1 MPEPLKNCEYFL
13 VEYAPSALR
22 DTRIAI
28 GLFLFEATGRLVQ
41 HGFASDWRHLRCL
54 DRQADLALLANLPA
68 HFEDIRERAAA
79 LSRDQKLAPGGRA
92 ISATAHLYAQLLRL
106 RDDFSGAIRISEPKG
121 VQTANLEEEFDRLFQ
136 EHIERPRA
144 PREKRREREGS
155 RQWIRARMS
164 EAIERHA
171 LVDRLS
177 RDVPVNE
184 FTAAGDTF
192 RIDFAY
198 RPNGITKYLHAI
210 SLERDWNQSKVL
222 GYTFMRIREKTAARM
237 TAVVADAD
245 PDLVAVQSCR
255 HILAGAQITL
265 QPLSQLDPFLEEVS
279 RELGGA
285 GANG

>member
-1 MPEPLKNCEYFL
+1 MPDPLKNCEYFL

-28 GLFLFEATGRLVQ
+28 GLFLFEASGRLVR
-41 HGFASDWRHLRCL
+41 HGFTGDWRHLRCL

-68 HFEDIRERAAA
+68 HFEDIRERAAD
-79 LSRDQKLAPGGRA
+79 LSRDQELATGARTVA
-92 ISATAHLYAQLLRL
+92 ATAHLYGQLLRL
-106 RDDFSGAIRISEPKG
+106 RNEFSGAVRISEPKG
-121 VQTANLEEEFDRLFQ
+121 VQTANAVEEFDRLFQ
-136 EHIERPRA
+136 EHIERPRP

-155 RQWIRARMS
+155 RQWIRARVS

-171 LVDRLS
+171 LWDRLS
-177 RDVPVNE
+177 KDVPVDE
-184 FTAAGDTF
+184 FTAAGDAF

-222 GYTFMRIREKTAARM
+222 GYTFMRIREKTEAQM

-279 RELGGA
+279 RELGG
-285 GANG
+285 GQGNG